1 MGDLGASG
9 KIIYFMKRGMVAK
22 RGLIEYLVGICVRLL
37 KEGSVQGEEFLDSLD
52 DYHILK
58 NESEIV

>member
-1 MGDLGASG
+1 
-9 KIIYFMKRGMVAK
+9 MKRGMVAK